1 MITRRRGARGVA
13 DAAFGVASRS
23 RAVRMRGK
31 LAHRVD
37 AREGG
42 AGRRAYGAMR
52 ARVDARGWGFGI
64 AAPIARE
71 RSGRRRALA
80 HGRIAHRSS
89 AMDVDDMHA
98 CVRAVCDGF
107 ACARGAAASF
117 VGVGSYR
124 GCGVDK
130 VARGGFAT
138 RTASRMRRCGCLSDG
153 ETCDGAC
160 CPRCSRERRPRVV
173 MGVCMRARVLV
184 GSAFETNQK
193 RALCPDSSRWA
204 PP

>member
-1 MITRRRGARGVA
+1 
-13 DAAFGVASRS
+13 
-23 RAVRMRGK
+23 MRGK
-31 LAHRVD
+31 FAHRVD
-37 AREGG
+37 AREDG

-80 HGRIAHRSS
+80 HGRIAHRAS

-107 ACARGAAASF
+107 ACARGAAASIA
-117 VGVGSYR
+117 GVGSYR

-130 VARGGFAT
+130 VARAGRLCRAYGVADASMWVLKRWGDVRWRVLSTVLAREASEGGD
-138 RTASRMRRCGCLSDG
+138 GCLY
-153 ETCDGAC
+153 A
-160 CPRCSRERRPRVV
+160 
-173 MGVCMRARVLV
+173 RAR
-184 GSAFETNQK
+184 
-193 RALCPDSSRWA
+193 SRLERI
-204 PP
+204 